1 VLQAIGWI
9 LLGAVSV
16 AAIIIGICRH
26 RPARI
31 GPWLLLAASI
41 VAVAIGD
48 IFHELDN
55 EPAADI
61 AYLAMFALVA
71 LVLLQLTRAGAILTD
86 RARVI
91 DLVAFACAAL
101 LVVWVFLLGDSGL
114 LGPLVPEDMLGAL
127 LLVGICARLITASW
141 FNWSAVLLG
150 VGALGIIASDVAY
163 SLAPSRWTEAGYML
177 LYLAWGGAA
186 AHPSMVRLTVPLP
199 TRPKPWQ
206 GRWATLLGLSVAT
219 PPLVLLIEALR
230 GEVKDGVLIAVAAAL
245 TVVLAFTRLADS
257 VAQNTQA
264 LTRERVL
271 REASAALV
279 AAADDA
285 AVGEAVR
292 SAVTQLLP
300 PREVRRIVFATD
312 DRQLTLQ
319 ALPAAATSPRPR
331 SWWLDDSATAP
342 SPAPSSR
349 TALTPSSSS
358 ASSPPGAVSASG
370 EATLVCPLWL
380 EPLAVARPSG
390 GALVLAGRQD
400 ILTASRDALEVL
412 AGQAALALD
421 RISLVE
427 AVGRRDSDLYLRAVI
442 RNTAD
447 IMLVIDEDQQIRY
460 ASPALHELIGEKEL
474 PPFTTLH
481 DLVHPDDRS
490 QIRHALRDEGDG
502 VLYCALQRAD
512 QSQVMVEA
520 TYRDLR
526 EDRLVQGYVVTM
538 RNVTQPEDRVE
549 QVPHLEHVDELPA
562 WVNRRSA
569 QHKFRY

>member
-1 VLQAIGWI
+1 VLQPIELI
-9 LLGAVSV
+9 PLGAVGV
-16 AAIIIGICRH
+16 AAIIVGVCRH
-26 RPARI
+26 KPARV
-31 GPWLLLAASI
+31 GPWLLLAAS
-41 VAVAIGD
+41 VAAVTVGD
-48 IFHELDN
+48 VEHALGDDGS
-55 EPAADI
+55 ADI
-61 AYLAMFALVA
+61 AYLTMFALVA
-71 LVLLQLTRAGAILTD
+71 LALLQLTRAGSILMD

-91 DLVAFACAAL
+91 DLVAAACAVL
-101 LVVWVFLLGDSGL
+101 LVIWVFVIGGSGRLGRIA
-114 LGPLVPEDMLGAL
+114 PEDMLGAL
-127 LLVGICARLITASW
+127 LLVGICTRLVVALW
-141 FNWSAVLLG
+141 FNWSAVLLWM
-150 VGALGIIASDVAY
+150 GALGTLASDIAY
-163 SLAPSRWTEAGYML
+163 PLAPSRWTQAGFVVM
-177 LYLAWGGAA
+177 YLAWGAA
-186 AHPSMVRLTVPLP
+186 GLHPSMFQLTAPLP
-199 TRPKPWQ
+199 PRPTVWQ

-219 PPLVLLIEALR
+219 PPLVLLVEALQ
-230 GEVKDGVLIAVAAAL
+230 GEVRDGVVIAVAGAL

-257 VAQNTQA
+257 VAQNSQA

-285 AVGEAVR
+285 AVDEAVR
-292 SAVTQLLP
+292 TAVTQLLP
-300 PREVRRIVFATD
+300 PHDVKRIVFATD
-312 DRQLTLQ
+312 DRQLTLE
-319 ALPAAATSPRPR
+319 ALPAAAAGPRPR
-331 SWWLDDSATAP
+331 SWWLEENKTEKP
-342 SPAPSSR
+342 
-349 TALTPSSSS
+349 T
-358 ASSPPGAVSASG
+358 G

-380 EPLAVARPSG
+380 EPLAVARPNG

-400 ILTASRDALEVL
+400 MLTVSRDALEVL

-460 ASPALHELIGEKEL
+460 ASPALHDLIGEKEL
-474 PPFTTLH
+474 APFTTLH

-490 QIRHALRDEGDG
+490 QIRRALRDEGDG
-502 VLYCALQRAD
+502 VLYCALQRSD
-512 QSQVMVEA
+512 ETQVMVEA

-538 RNVTQPEDRVE
+538 RDVTDAHDPVE
-549 QVPHLEHVDELPA
+549 QAPHLDNVDELPA

>member
-1 VLQAIGWI
+1 MLQPIELI
-9 LLGAVSV
+9 QLGAVSV
-16 AAIIIGICRH
+16 IAIVIGVCRH
-26 RPARI
+26 KPARI
-31 GPWLLLAASI
+31 GPWLLLAAS
-41 VAVAIGD
+41 VTAVTVGD
-48 IFHELDN
+48 VFHALGDDGS
-55 EPAADI
+55 ADI

-71 LVLLQLTRAGAILTD
+71 LALLQLTRVGSILMD

-91 DLVAFACAAL
+91 DLVAAATAAM
-101 LVVWVFLLGDSGL
+101 LVVWVFLIGGSGRLGRIS
-114 LGPLVPEDMLGAL
+114 PEDMLGAL
-127 LLVGICARLITASW
+127 LLVGICARLVVALW
-141 FNWSAVLLG
+141 FNWSAVLLC
-150 VGALGIIASDVAY
+150 VGALGTLASDIAY
-163 SLAPSRWTEAGYML
+163 PLAPSRWTQAGFVIM
-177 LYLAWGGAA
+177 YLAWGGAA
-186 AHPSMVRLTVPLP
+186 LHPSMVRLTVPLP
-199 TRPKPWQ
+199 TRPSAWQ
-206 GRWATLLGLSVAT
+206 GRWATLLGLSVVT
-219 PPLVLLIEALR
+219 PPLVLLVEALQ
-230 GEVKDGVLIAVAAAL
+230 GEVRDGVVIAVAGAL

-257 VAQNTQA
+257 VAQNSQA

-285 AVGEAVR
+285 AVDEAVR
-292 SAVTQLLP
+292 TAVTQLLP
-300 PREVRRIVFATD
+300 PHDVERIVFATD

-319 ALPAAATSPRPR
+319 ALPAATTSPRPR
-331 SWWLDDSATAP
+331 SWWLDDKDDK
-342 SPAPSSR
+342 PAKP
-349 TALTPSSSS
+349 
-358 ASSPPGAVSASG
+358 G

-380 EPLAVARPSG
+380 EPLAVARPNG
-390 GALVLAGRQD
+390 GALVLAGRKD
-400 ILTASRDALEVL
+400 MLTVSRDALEVL

-474 PPFTTLH
+474 PPFATLL
-481 DLVHPDDRS
+481 DLVHPDDRG
-490 QIRHALRDEGDG
+490 QIRHALRNEGDG
-502 VLYCALQRAD
+502 VVYCALQRTD
-512 QSQVMVEA
+512 ETQVMVEA

-538 RNVTQPEDRVE
+538 RTVTEAHDPVE
-549 QVPHLEHVDELPA
+549 QTPRLENVDELPA